1 MVIVNSANQHINV
14 YAVSPTFSF
23 ANVSFTANNG
33 EMGVVIDYAS
43 DEAGSILYHYV
54 KILFQRG
61 AVGIAHGGLI
71 KIL

>member
-1 MVIVNSANQHINV
+1 MAH
-14 YAVSPTFSF
+14 
-23 ANVSFTANNG
+23 NG

-43 DEAGSILYHYV
+43 DEIGSILFHYF

-71 KIL
+71 KILENAE